1 MFVFGIINFLF
12 TSFMLFILINK
23 YKGACE
29 AYSCAYLFVFL
40 LHSFFIYM
48 LLIMKETSKIYTL
61 NG

>member
-12 TSFMLFILINK
+12 TSFMLFIL
-23 YKGACE
+23 YKGASE

-48 LLIMKETSKIYTL
+48 SLIMKETSKIHLMVNY
-61 NG
+61 